1 MFSSFLGKFP
11 FTFICGFVCFSLCGH
26 YLKVCGPTHLRL
38 VAGRVSA
45 IHDLTPDLMLVW
57 GLGKLLMSHILCG
70 RFWVR
75 ILYDDKINLPK
86 SQGRSPTLI
95 SVAII
100 LYPNNTMTYYVVWYF
115 YHLIGTTYDFIS
127 VLKLWCWYQKKTYMY
142 IGKEREAKERS
153 QKPRGVNW
161 YLWAIWRSTA
171 FHSSIGR
178 RLWRCL
184 DSFDCTSRVTFEC
197 LHFDECSTMEI
208 SGKESSVVEKI
219 FFSMIIANFIRG
231 LWSYMWMS

>member
-1 MFSSFLGKFP
+1 MKNGFTLYQACPREPTFSLPNILLPSIVSPANYLLSILVCGHLSHFYHPFMDSVFFFP
-11 FTFICGFVCFSLCGH
+11 WEISLYIHLRFCLFFSLCGH
-26 YLKVCGPTHLRL
+26 YLKVCGPTHLCL

-100 LYPNNTMTYYVVWYF
+100 LYPNNTMTYYVV
-115 YHLIGTTYDFIS
+115 
-127 VLKLWCWYQKKTYMY
+127 
-142 IGKEREAKERS
+142 
-153 QKPRGVNW
+153 
-161 YLWAIWRSTA
+161 
-171 FHSSIGR
+171 
-178 RLWRCL
+178 
-184 DSFDCTSRVTFEC
+184 
-197 LHFDECSTMEI
+197 
-208 SGKESSVVEKI
+208 
-219 FFSMIIANFIRG
+219 
-231 LWSYMWMS
+231 

>member
-1 MFSSFLGKFP
+1 MLPTSLAGACWYLLPPVLLVHDFQHSIGRQPPHGVVAPPVCCLPLFCLQIICLSILVCGHLSHFYHPFMDSVFFFPWEFP

-75 ILYDDKINLPK
+75 ILYDDNINLPK

-115 YHLIGTTYDFIS
+115 YHLIGTTYDFICLS
-127 VLKLWCWYQKKTYMY
+127 NE
-142 IGKEREAKERS
+142 IGNKIKSRS
-153 QKPRGVNW
+153 EDQMIDCGRVCCQH
-161 YLWAIWRSTA
+161 YRS
-171 FHSSIGR
+171 
-178 RLWRCL
+178 
-184 DSFDCTSRVTFEC
+184 D
-197 LHFDECSTMEI
+197 
-208 SGKESSVVEKI
+208 
-219 FFSMIIANFIRG
+219 
-231 LWSYMWMS
+231 

>member
-1 MFSSFLGKFP
+1 MVALASCIGCSWLEIHDHSNFPQSARIWAVIYASRKSGWCMLVPVASCTSRARLSALNWATASSWGCAPPVCYLPLFCLQITCLSILVCGHLSHFYHPFMDSVFFFP
-11 FTFICGFVCFSLCGH
+11 WEISLYIHLRFCLFFSLCGH

-95 SVAII
+95 FCG
-100 LYPNNTMTYYVVWYF
+100 N
-115 YHLIGTTYDFIS
+115 
-127 VLKLWCWYQKKTYMY
+127 Y
-142 IGKEREAKERS
+142 IVSK
-153 QKPRGVNW
+153 
-161 YLWAIWRSTA
+161 
-171 FHSSIGR
+171 
-178 RLWRCL
+178 
-184 DSFDCTSRVTFEC
+184 
-197 LHFDECSTMEI
+197 
-208 SGKESSVVEKI
+208 
-219 FFSMIIANFIRG
+219 
-231 LWSYMWMS
+231 